1 MSRTKEEK
9 EALIRARRKAV
20 IFKCLIEEAEERLA
34 EAVEEKQKNP
44 SDEEAQRRCFELE
57 NEIRDLTAKYN
68 SAKIAA
74 DEYALSDSDVKE
86 LAREDATD
94 RARFP
99 KKDVMSDE
107 EVIALAKM

>member
-20 IFKCLIEEAEERLA
+20 RYKCLIEEAEEKLA
-34 EAVEEKQKNP
+34 EAVEEKRKNP
-44 SDEEAQRRCFELE
+44 SDEAQRVCFELE
-57 NEIRDLTAKYN
+57 SEIRDLTAKYN

-74 DEYALSDSDVKE
+74 DEYTMSDSDVKE

-94 RARFP
+94 RAGFQ

>member
-9 EALIRARRKAV
+9 EALKKAGRKAV
-20 IFKCLIEEAEERLA
+20 RYKCLIEEAEKRLGDVLEEIHTSPSEHAQKERIA
-34 EAVEEKQKNP
+34 
-44 SDEEAQRRCFELE
+44 LE
-57 NEIRDLTAKYN
+57 NEIRDLRAKYN

-74 DEYALSDSDVKE
+74 DESTLSDSDVKE

-94 RARFP
+94 RAGFQ